1 MPPAPRKP
9 DPRPSART
17 DAVAVALGYEHESGR
32 PPKVLATGRGA
43 VAEQILAIAFAQ
55 GVKVREDADLAQ
67 LLAVL
72 EVDSEIPVE
81 AFVAVAEI
89 LNHIYRANG
98 RLAAGTAS
106 ADGGRDGQ

>member
-1 MPPAPRKP
+1 MSSTPRPPASRS
-9 DPRPSART
+9 SART
-17 DAVAVALGYEHESGR
+17 DAIAVALGYEHESGR
-32 PPKVLATGRGA
+32 PPKVLATGRGT

-67 LLAVL
+67 ILAVL

-98 RLAAGTAS
+98 RLASMAAAPTGDT
-106 ADGGRDGQ
+106 GP